1 MRYRDLKKN
10 AVLKAARHWRRRV
23 TAIGDNYRVQ
33 YGILLKCTKF
43 EINRT
48 NIRRDIMIL
57 NIAPQT
63 YIYRCLNRLPP
74 YLYI

>member
-1 MRYRDLKKN
+1 MRYRDFKKN

-48 NIRRDIMIL
+48 NMRRDIAIS
-57 NIAPQT
+57 NIVPPA
-63 YIYRCLNRLPP
+63 YMYR
-74 YLYI
+74 